1 MQNNDRKILLLVEGK
16 SAEVALF
23 SRILDCYP
31 EIQVKK
37 QNILVYNTNLWT
49 LHQAL
54 KREFGEAWY
63 EEEID
68 FLGFL
73 KSSPVIQGQITN
85 LQAEEAEADDF
96 KEFRFTD
103 IFLVF
108 DYERQDPSFDA
119 ALIQKMLGFW
129 SESTENGLLYI
140 NYPMIEAYKHLK
152 KPLPDPDYISRKC
165 DCSILFSDDTR
176 NNKYKQIVGS
186 ESSFTNLRKITRDTF
201 KALVIHNLCKASAIT
216 GSTTDISEQTARQ
229 YWQKIDYSKILDVQ
243 NQCAEDA
250 VNGFVYVLA
259 TCLFFIPEYNSNLIF
274 DTCNFPDTMV

>member
-1 MQNNDRKILLLVEGK
+1 MVEGR
-16 SAEVALF
+16 SAEVNLF
-23 SRILDCYP
+23 GRILDCFP
-31 EIQVKK
+31 EITINK
-37 QNILVYNTNLWT
+37 QDILVYGTNLWT
-49 LHQAL
+49 LHHAL
-54 KREFGEAWY
+54 EKEFGSAWY
-63 EEEID
+63 EGEID
-68 FLGFL
+68 FIEFL
-73 KSSPVIQGQITN
+73 KSSPVILEQIEGF
-85 LQAEEAEADDF
+85 QADQESLMNFDRNS
-96 KEFRFTD
+96 FRD

-119 ALIQKMLGFW
+119 ALIRKMLAFW
-129 SESTENGLLYI
+129 SESTENGLLYV

-152 KPLPDPDYISRKC
+152 KPLPDLDYLRRKC
-165 DCSILFSDDTR
+165 NCSILFSDETR

-201 KALVIHNLCKASAIT
+201 KTLVIHNLCKASAIT

-229 YWQKIDYSKILDVQ
+229 YWQEIDYSKILDVQ